1 MTNDGGMLTNVAETI
16 KGSSKPTWLSSLF
29 KGMNFV
35 LTQGTR
41 PAPVEES
48 NKDLNTSLT
57 SALESETEPEPDVAG
72 TSSSSQFV
80 RSALSKT
87 ITDNGGKSVRPFL
100 STLYKTNVVCTFLHS
115 GTVLSEFPGAKSP
128 ILAGLIVVSDRHCST
143 MTYLLGVAY
152 KFKILSHLWVSQC
165 VSEQKILPSESYLL
179 PVGYSKIEKRTIEQ
193 AERNVN
199 LKNTKKDLFTDL
211 HLLLTSKRHEF
222 GADWKP
228 LLARLGASVSF
239 RSQGKIIYP

>member
-1 MTNDGGMLTNVAETI
+1 MLTNVAETI
-16 KGSSKPTWLSSLF
+16 KDSSNPTWLSSLF

-41 PAPVEES
+41 PAPVEEG

-57 SALESETEPEPDVAG
+57 SALESETEAEPDVAG

-87 ITDNGGKSVRPFL
+87 ITDNGGKSVPFYVHL
-100 STLYKTNVVCTFLHS
+100 VQNKRFAFLHP

-128 ILAGLIVVSDRHCST
+128 IVAGLIVVSDRHCST

-152 KFKILSHLWVSQC
+152 KFKILSHLWVTQC

-179 PVGYSKIEKRTIEQ
+179 PVGYSKIENRTIEQ

-239 RSQGKIIYP
+239 RSQGKIIHP

>member
-1 MTNDGGMLTNVAETI
+1 
-16 KGSSKPTWLSSLF
+16 
-29 KGMNFV
+29 
-35 LTQGTR
+35 
-41 PAPVEES
+41 
-48 NKDLNTSLT
+48 
-57 SALESETEPEPDVAG
+57 
-72 TSSSSQFV
+72 
-80 RSALSKT
+80 
-87 ITDNGGKSVRPFL
+87 
-100 STLYKTNVVCTFLHS
+100 
-115 GTVLSEFPGAKSP
+115 
-128 ILAGLIVVSDRHCST
+128 

-199 LKNTKKDLFTDL
+199 LKTTKKDLFTDL

-239 RSQGKIIYP
+239 RSQGKIMHP